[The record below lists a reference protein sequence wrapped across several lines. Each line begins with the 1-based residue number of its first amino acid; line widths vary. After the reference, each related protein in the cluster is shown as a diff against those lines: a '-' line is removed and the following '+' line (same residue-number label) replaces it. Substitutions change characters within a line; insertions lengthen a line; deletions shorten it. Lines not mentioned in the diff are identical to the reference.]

1 MVTDQFTPTEF
12 VEWCE
17 LEPQAIVHE
26 NEGRFL
32 LFSRLPIF
40 ATLQFNQHLSIN

>member
-1 MVTDQFTPTEF
+1 MVTDQFAPTEF

-17 LEPQAIVHE
+17 PEPQAIVHE
-26 NEGRFL
+26 KQGRFL

-40 ATLQFNQHLSIN
+40 ATLQFYQHLSTN